1 MDTAS
6 RIPTDT
12 HKVTGV
18 GALPRDKKEEGVS
31 RLAVRRTSLPSEEYE
46 GTQPGE
52 KCGGVGSLPGH
63 LSESSVALLP
73 DEREG
78 QAKESVEP
86 STHATTDTTSEYPH
100 KIDLKATAAH
110 PVKTDEQAR
119 VGPTSASSEGKRNPN
134 VPKRKTS
141 LKDKVTDGMKAAM
154 GKLKGDEET
163 FTDGRTQRGH

>member
-6 RIPTDT
+6 RIPTGT
-12 HKVTGV
+12 HKVASV
-18 GALPRDKKEEGVS
+18 GALPKDKKEEGTS
-31 RLAVRRTSLPSEEYE
+31 RLPARRTSLPSEEYE

-73 DEREG
+73 DEREA
-78 QAKESVEP
+78 QAKESAEP
-86 STHATTDTTSEYPH
+86 SAHATTASTSEHPR
-100 KIDLKATAAH
+100 KVEPKAAAAH
-110 PVKTDEQAR
+110 PVKSGEQAR
-119 VGPTSASSEGKRNPN
+119 VGPTSVSSEGNRNPN

-154 GKLKGDEET
+154 GKLMRDEET
-163 FTDGRTQRGH
+163 FTDERTHRGH